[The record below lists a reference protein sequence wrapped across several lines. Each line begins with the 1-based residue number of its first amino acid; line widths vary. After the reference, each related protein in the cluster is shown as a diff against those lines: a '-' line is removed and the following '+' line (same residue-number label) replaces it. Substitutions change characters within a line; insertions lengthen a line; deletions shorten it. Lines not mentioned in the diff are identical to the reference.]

1 MSQICMLRTIYTEMS
16 LMVLRQTHFGIYES
30 ILSCNNEWG
39 QVWHLAS
46 TSQGSKQSHTMK
58 NQ

>member
-16 LMVLRQTHFGIYES
+16 LMVLKQTHFGIYES

-39 QVWHLAS
+39 QD
-46 TSQGSKQSHTMK
+46 GI
-58 NQ
+58 